1 MKSMMKRTTVREIKQ
16 SLGRYLAIF
25 AIVALGVGFFAGLK
39 VTKEAM
45 VDAVDQYLKD
55 ADFYDL
61 RLLSNLGFEKEDV
74 EAFGSEE
81 NVKAVEGAIF
91 ADVLYRNR
99 EGNEAAIKVHSI
111 TENIN
116 RLVLMSGR
124 MPENAT
130 ECVVDSNLYTE
141 GDIGTT
147 VTFSENNLEDTKEL
161 FHQMEYT
168 IVGIVQSPYYM
179 NFERGNTSIGNGKI
193 TGFLYLPEDAFDC
206 DYYTEVF
213 VKLTGDYQIYSGEY
227 KDFIEKAEDIWEP
240 VCEERV
246 YNRYEEII
254 QDANKEIEDAEKE
267 LADKKDEGEK
277 ELADAWKEIQDGEQ
291 EIKDGQEE
299 ISKNQQNIDSQR
311 SQLNSK
317 EKELEEQKAA
327 VAQQIQ
333 QIGTEIPQLAET
345 NQQIEEGLSQIAAG
359 KARLDSAQKTLD
371 EKKEELQKAEADLQE
386 GKADYEKAQTEFD
399 EKIAEAEEK
408 IKNAKEELAKVEEPD
423 YYVLS
428 RASNIGYVCFES
440 DSSIVEGIANVFP
453 LFFFLVAAL
462 VCITTMNRM
471 VEEQRTQIGVL
482 KALGYGEGAIM
493 GKYMFYA
500 GSGAVSGCILGFFAG
515 TYLFPAVIWT
525 SYRIMYNTCG
535 ISYVFNGWILFV
547 SLVVSLL
554 CSIGTTWLSCR
565 YELFSVAAELMR
577 PKAPRAGKR
586 ILLEKIP
593 FVWKRLKFLH
603 KVSIRNL
610 FRYKKRFF
618 MMVIGISGCTA
629 LLVTGFGIKDS
640 IADVAIQQ
648 FEEIQIFQMSAS
660 LKEEMEEE
668 TEHTGSL
675 EEVLEAWSK
684 GYCQVYESSMDMIGT
699 DKIKAINLVIAKEE
713 ESFGD
718 YVSLHTVRNEA
729 IPYPEKGEIIISN
742 NLADIF
748 HLKVGDRVTLRD
760 EQYKEIQA
768 KVSGIFENYVYNY
781 VYLNKETYKECY
793 GREPEYKTLYINI
806 KEGKDTHEASAA
818 LMDKAQVSAVV
829 INKDTMERFRT
840 MMESLNYIVLLIIV
854 CAGSLAFIVLYNL
867 TNINITER
875 IREIATIKVLGFFKN
890 ETASYVFRENM
901 VLTAIGALLG
911 LFLGKLLHAFVMLQ
925 IQIDMVSFDVHI
937 KPLSYVYSLLFTFGF
952 TAVVNLFMSHKLEK
966 INMAESLKSVD

>member
-1 MKSMMKRTTVREIKQ
+1 MMKRTTVREIKQ